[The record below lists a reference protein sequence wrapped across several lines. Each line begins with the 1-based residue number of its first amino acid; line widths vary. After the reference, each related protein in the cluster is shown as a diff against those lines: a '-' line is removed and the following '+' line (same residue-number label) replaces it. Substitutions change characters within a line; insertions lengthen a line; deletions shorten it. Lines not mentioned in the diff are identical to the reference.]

1 MELAPECEIILSQ
14 RGSLRRLIVAYFSRT
29 RMIVRLATVIV
40 QGADR
45 EVVQAIKTTECDAFD
60 RLPSALW
67 VLISGI
73 SNDNDAYLPPQQK
86 VGEPFSLKKDI
97 HVNVVS
103 HATQQR
109 LSVFALQLPTGAKN
123 VSWNQNTFT
132 ALFREMTDHFIR
144 IYE

>member
-1 MELAPECEIILSQ
+1 MELAPEYEIILSQ

-40 QGADR
+40 QGADK

-67 VLISGI
+67 VLISGM
-73 SNDNDAYLPPQQK
+73 SNDAPQK

-97 HVNVVS
+97 HVNVVYS
-103 HATQQR
+103 ATQQR
-109 LSVFALQLPTGAKN
+109 LSVFALQLPTGTKN

-132 ALFREMTDHFIR
+132 ALFREMADHFIS

>member
-1 MELAPECEIILSQ
+1 MELAPEYEIILSQ

-40 QGADR
+40 QGADK

-67 VLISGI
+67 VLISGM
-73 SNDNDAYLPPQQK
+73 SNDAPQK

>member
-1 MELAPECEIILSQ
+1 MELAPEYEIILSQ

-45 EVVQAIKTTECDAFD
+45 EVVQAIRTTECDAFD
-60 RLPSALW
+60 QLPSALW
-67 VLISGI
+67 VLISGM
-73 SNDNDAYLPPQQK
+73 SNDNDAPQN
-86 VGEPFSLKKDI
+86 VGEPFSLKEDI
-97 HVNVVS
+97 HVNVVYS
-103 HATQQR
+103 ATQQR
-109 LSVFALQLPTGAKN
+109 VAVFALQLPTGTKN

-132 ALFREMTDHFIR
+132 ALFQEMADHFIS